1 METLLY
7 SWISGQIETDIRL
20 FFFTREIMQE
30 KEIANIPV
38 GIKGETVFASNNLL
52 YRGFKESMKTFVI
65 MVSIRLRNI
74 R

>member
-1 METLLY
+1 
-7 SWISGQIETDIRL
+7 
-20 FFFTREIMQE
+20 MQE
-30 KEIANIPV
+30 KEIENIPV
-38 GIKGETVFASNNLL
+38 GIKGETVFASNNFL